1 MMTLD
6 QLLPL
11 IRNNLSCYLDKPL
24 TKELIDSLME
34 QIIDSIDYSMDAKEQ
49 N

>member
-1 MMTLD
+1 MMTLE

-11 IRNNLSCYLDKPL
+11 IRNNLACYLDKPL
-24 TKELIDSLME
+24 TKDLIDSLMQ
-34 QIIDSIDYSMDAKEQ
+34 QIIDSIDYSLDAKEE